1 MLLPPFVVA
10 IVLLSALLHAT
21 WNVAVRAGTDRRR
34 ETVLVVAGGGV
45 LGIILVPFVPLPSMA
60 SWPYLLA
67 SAVLNTIY
75 FCLIAEAYER
85 GELSLAYPLMRG
97 TAPMMAALA
106 AWALI
111 GEVLPAQAWFGIA
124 AICGGIVLLARRHGT
139 SERSTVRLA
148 LANAVIIAAY
158 TLNDAIGA
166 RVSGSALAYTLWL
179 FPIMAVPAILALH
192 GWRLPQT
199 PTWREARRGIGSA
212 GCVIDARDG
221 HPVRGNVCAAIAER
235 AARCAGME
243 RRADDRRR
251 RRYPE
256 VQLSSRSALCVGVER
271 AGNLCPCP
279 QVLQAPPRAAL
290 VVYFGP
296 VKDPG
301 TLVVAVTKHRCLSA
315 VVIGGIRLGRP

>member
-45 LGIILVPFVPLPSMA
+45 LGIILVPFLPLPSMA

-212 GCVIDARDG
+212 GCVIGSYGIVLYAMTKAPVAPVAAMRETAILFGVTFARLLLNERPG
-221 HPVRGNVCAAIAER
+221 ARGWSGALTIAAGAAI
-235 AARCAGME
+235 
-243 RRADDRRR
+243 
-251 RRYPE
+251 
-256 VQLSSRSALCVGVER
+256 LKFS
-271 AGNLCPCP
+271 
-279 QVLQAPPRAAL
+279 
-290 VVYFGP
+290 
-296 VKDPG
+296 
-301 TLVVAVTKHRCLSA
+301 
-315 VVIGGIRLGRP
+315 